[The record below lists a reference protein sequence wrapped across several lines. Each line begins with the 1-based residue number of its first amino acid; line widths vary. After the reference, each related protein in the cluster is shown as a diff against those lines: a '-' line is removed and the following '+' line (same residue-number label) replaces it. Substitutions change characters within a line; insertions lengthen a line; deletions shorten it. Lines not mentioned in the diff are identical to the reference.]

1 MSHIFYSA
9 LNIIG
14 QILFVTH
21 FPNITGLLTNA
32 PAVPMLARLQASRRK
47 AAAMGNREVI
57 AVGLGKLF
65 RQTLPGERQKKKL
78 MSVLSVRLNLI
89 FF

>member
-32 PAVPMLARLQASRRK
+32 PAVPMLVARLQARRRK
-47 AAAMGNREVI
+47 AAVRGNREVI
-57 AVGLGKLF
+57 AVGKLF
-65 RQTLPGERQKKKL
+65 RQTAWGEKEKG
-78 MSVLSVRLNLI
+78 VNL
-89 FF
+89 

>member
-32 PAVPMLARLQASRRK
+32 PAVPMLARLQARRRK
-47 AAAMGNREVI
+47 AAVRGNREVI
-57 AVGLGKLF
+57 AVGKLF
-65 RQTLPGERQKKKL
+65 RQTAWGEKEKG
-78 MSVLSVRLNLI
+78 VNL
-89 FF
+89 